1 MTGRA
6 DPAESAQHHAVL
18 AHPARTLPAD
28 RRPHPGPI
36 AVLPNPKGV
45 FVEAVQAAG
54 GEVAELS
61 PQTRGVVW
69 LSSLQ
74 AAELTDLLERN
85 PQVGWVQLPWA
96 GVDAFADVLAHFAG
110 KERPL
115 WTSAKGA
122 YSQPVAE
129 HALALTLALLRVFPT
144 RVRATSWSTVPEGV
158 SLFGLNVV
166 IIGAGGLALELIRL
180 LEPFNTH
187 ITVVRRSAE
196 KVAGA
201 EKTLTSDRLHD
212 VLPTAD
218 VVVVAAAS
226 TTDTHHL
233 VGATELRAMKS
244 TAVLVNVARGG
255 LVDTDAL
262 VQALASE
269 SIAGAG
275 LDVTDPEPLP
285 DGHPLWAEP
294 RVIITPHSADTP
306 DMTAPLLA
314 ERIRANVLA
323 FLGDGRFEGIVD
335 PGAGY

>member
-85 PQVGWVQLPWA
+85 PQVEWVQLPWA

-166 IIGAGGLALELIRL
+166 IIGAGSSSSSSSFGSSSRSTPTSPSCGAVL
-180 LEPFNTH
+180 
-187 ITVVRRSAE
+187 RRS
-196 KVAGA
+196 
-201 EKTLTSDRLHD
+201 R
-212 VLPTAD
+212 VLRKPSPPTD
-218 VVVVAAAS
+218 CMTCS
-226 TTDTHHL
+226 QPPMSWSW
-233 VGATELRAMKS
+233 R
-244 TAVLVNVARGG
+244 
-255 LVDTDAL
+255 
-262 VQALASE
+262 
-269 SIAGAG
+269 
-275 LDVTDPEPLP
+275 
-285 DGHPLWAEP
+285 P
-294 RVIITPHSADTP
+294 RPRRIRIT
-306 DMTAPLLA
+306 LLA
-314 ERIRANVLA
+314 RRNS
-323 FLGDGRFEGIVD
+323 G
-335 PGAGY
+335 P